1 MTDTAAA
8 IAARILE
15 AHDAG
20 ASIARISDSDAP
32 FDVAAAHR
40 VATALSGLRV
50 ARGQRPVGWKIGYT
64 NRALQKQYGV
74 LQPIWGRMYDTTVG
88 EVAAGATAQCSL
100 AQIAEPRI
108 EPEIVVRLM
117 RSPEPG
123 MSPAALIACVD
134 RVGHG
139 FEVVTSVFRE
149 WKGTAADS
157 IAAGSLH
164 ARYFHGPLVALDAG
178 RDWLKAITEVE
189 VTLFRDG
196 VEVDRG
202 VGANALDGPLHALGH
217 FVDGLHQTTGERLQA
232 GDIVTTGTLTQAMR
246 VHPGETWSTEIR
258 GLPLSGMR
266 ISFS

>member
-1 MTDTAAA
+1 MTDTAA
-8 IAARILE
+8 IAARILK

-20 ASIARISDSDAP
+20 ASIERISDSDAP
-32 FDVAAAHR
+32 FDIATAHR
-40 VATALSGLRV
+40 VAAALAGLRV

-64 NRALQKQYGV
+64 NRAVQKQYGV
-74 LQPIWGRMYDTTVG
+74 LQPIWGRMYDTTVA
-88 EVAAGATAQCSL
+88 EIAAGATAECSL
-100 AQIAEPRI
+100 AHFAEPRI
-108 EPEIVVRLM
+108 EPEIVLRLA

-123 MSPAALIACVD
+123 MSPTALVGCID

-139 FEVVTSVFRE
+139 FEIVTSVYRG

-164 ARYFHGPLVALDAG
+164 GRYFHGPLVALAG
-178 RDWLKAITEVE
+178 DRDWLKAITDVE

-202 VGANALDGPLHALGH
+202 VGANALDGPLHALRH
-217 FVDGLHQTTGERLQA
+217 FVDGLAEATGERLQA
-232 GDIVTTGTLTQAMR
+232 GDLVTTGTLTQTPYVKA
-246 VHPGETWSTEIR
+246 GETWSTEVR

-266 ISFS
+266 IRFS